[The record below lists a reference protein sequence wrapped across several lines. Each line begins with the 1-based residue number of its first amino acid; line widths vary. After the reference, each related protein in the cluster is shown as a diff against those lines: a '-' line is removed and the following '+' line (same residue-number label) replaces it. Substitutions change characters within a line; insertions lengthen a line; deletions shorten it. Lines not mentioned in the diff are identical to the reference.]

1 MYFIQNVVNTD
12 TGIRTYINF
21 RSGKFSRLKTIAKM
35 QSRIFSDTVAP
46 FVIKY
51 QDVLE
56 GSQLDT
62 QIRTS
67 QHTQQKLV
75 KVVTTDVLDFVKNW
89 RRTGESTF
97 KIISS
102 LEGNDCAY

>member
-1 MYFIQNVVNTD
+1 MYFIKNDVNTD
-12 TGIRTYINF
+12 TGIMTYINF
-21 RSGKFSRLKTIAKM
+21 RSGKFSRLKTIAKI

-51 QDVLE
+51 QGDVLE

-67 QHTQQKLV
+67 QLTQQKLV
-75 KVVTTDVLDFVKNW
+75 KVVTTDVLDFVNNSGVEQVKVH
-89 RRTGESTF
+89 
-97 KIISS
+97 
-102 LEGNDCAY
+102 LD

>member
-1 MYFIQNVVNTD
+1 MYLIKNDVNTD
-12 TGIRTYINF
+12 TSIMTYINF

-51 QDVLE
+51 KGDVLE

-75 KVVTTDVLDFVKNW
+75 KVVTTDVLDFVNNSGVEQVKVH
-89 RRTGESTF
+89 
-97 KIISS
+97 
-102 LEGNDCAY
+102 LD